1 MSNILCLV
9 EEKTN
14 IFKKKRKK
22 IFGEGKSIFLEKEKE
37 ENMSLRRRRI
47 TGIEVHCVRKKSDA
61 SQDALRLVPVWPK
74 VSQVVN

>member
-1 MSNILCLV
+1 M

-47 TGIEVHCVRKKSDA
+47 TRIDFHRVRKKCDA
-61 SQDALRLVPVWPK
+61 SQDALRLVPDWPK
-74 VSQVVN
+74 LSQVVS